1 MECGCPIHVTGI
13 VVWFC
18 DPLSSHL
25 ISYQPLGQKIN
36 VPLFAISNFIRSFSC
51 NFSRQRRSVP
61 SVRRVCKSF
70 CRRFDNPN
78 REVCLGIPEPSKW
91 LTSKNAGSLWQV
103 QKVFCSCTQ
112 DMSKT
117 QKKLVTHKSS
127 TSSCFIH
134 CLYDSFGHEMRGT
147 TARIR
152 SSEKQS
158 SGWDCSKNLHVV
170 EHSEMERIQIP
181 G

>member
-1 MECGCPIHVTGI
+1 MECRCSIHVTGI

-25 ISYQPLGQKIN
+25 ISYQPLWQTFNI
-36 VPLFAISNFIRSFSC
+36 LFAISNFMLSFSC

-70 CRRFDNPN
+70 CRRFDNPTLEILEFPT
-78 REVCLGIPEPSKW
+78 RQPKK
-91 LTSKNAGSLWQV
+91 TSQNAGSLWQV

-117 QKKLVTHKSS
+117 QKKLVTHTKSS
-127 TSSCFIH
+127 TWSCFID
-134 CLYDSFGHEMRGT
+134 CLCDSFEYELRGT

-158 SGWDCSKNLHVV
+158 SGWGCSKK
-170 EHSEMERIQIP
+170 S
-181 G
+181 